1 MSLFD
6 AERNQFNFSLCIS
19 AKTSRWKWQQTR
31 RSVCNLA
38 DQASN
43 SSQPASPEDPEAASS
58 TAETVESQRIW
69 LWQQFATR
77 VTPSVQRVV
86 EFAKRMPGFC
96 ELSQDDQLIL
106 IKVGFFEVWL
116 CHISKMTT
124 DNSMTFEDGTY
135 FTRQQLELMYEVRLK
150 LIKDQYSI

>member
-1 MSLFD
+1 L
-6 AERNQFNFSLCIS
+6 
-19 AKTSRWKWQQTR
+19 
-31 RSVCNLA
+31 
-38 DQASN
+38 
-43 SSQPASPEDPEAASS
+43 QPASPEDPEAASS

-116 CHISKMTT
+116 CHISKMTN

-135 FTRQQLELMYEVRLK
+135 FTRQQLELMYEVRFNIGNKKLK
-150 LIKDQYSI
+150 IHLM